1 MRVSVKAAKRQN
13 KLLGV
18 ALQKAENHKTELEDL
33 QEELVDQTASLKL
46 QTVQMPNLM
55 FSPFLPMN
63 QQLEQQRQLEIM
75 SQGQG
80 LAGSGLS
87 ELGYGMMNGTEESLY
102 RLN

>member
-1 MRVSVKAAKRQN
+1 
-13 KLLGV
+13 
-18 ALQKAENHKTELEDL
+18 
-33 QEELVDQTASLKL
+33 
-46 QTVQMPNLM
+46 M

-87 ELGYGMMNGTEESLY
+87 ELGYGMGMNIGTEESLY
-102 RLN
+102 RLNSDLPAAQLYADETTRSINIQKQQ